1 MLTFICLNIKYHLE
15 DLIHLLRS
23 IKIYQLIH
31 LTTKFYVKFKLY
43 TQIYINNSKFIIK
56 SLEFF
61 QLIRS
66 NPARKNNLKT
76 NVLKKYP
83 EPQYKRLSPSFPYG
97 LT

>member
-43 TQIYINNSKFIIK
+43 TQIYINNSKLCIDNKIDLYIIGR
-56 SLEFF
+56 
-61 QLIRS
+61 QIQ
-66 NPARKNNLKT
+66 
-76 NVLKKYP
+76 
-83 EPQYKRLSPSFPYG
+83 QYENIIIPNEHLC
-97 LT
+97 